1 MENSANE
8 YGERTPQPTHYQR
21 MIDKTLSQI
30 DEDTEEDG
38 FSQLRS
44 QATPA
49 TPIQYIEQTVDDIS
63 PVQYQLSGG
72 RIASKSDHIHY
83 NLSQQLSGS
92 YKKTRNAAGGGGTN
106 HGMP

>member
-1 MENSANE
+1 
-8 YGERTPQPTHYQR
+8 

-49 TPIQYIEQTVDDIS
+49 TPIQYIE
-63 PVQYQLSGG
+63 
-72 RIASKSDHIHY
+72 
-83 NLSQQLSGS
+83 
-92 YKKTRNAAGGGGTN
+92 
-106 HGMP
+106 